1 MSPVVEIILQLLGG
15 AVGGN
20 VVGGVLKKLS
30 LGPIGNSV
38 VGMLGG
44 YIANYLAARYLG
56 ASLPTAPAPS
66 PASAPGGFQ
75 DVLSNVIVGLGGGG
89 VLTGV
94 LGAVRSMMGG
104 K

>member
-15 AVGGN
+15 AAGGN
-20 VVGGVLKKLS
+20 VVGSVLKKMS

-44 YIANYLAARYLG
+44 FVANWLAAKYLG
-56 ASLPTAPAPS
+56 ASLPTSTPAPAS
-66 PASAPGGFQ
+66 VPGGFQ
-75 DVLSNVIVGLGGGG
+75 DVLSNVLVGLGGGG

-94 LGAVRSMMGG
+94 LGAVRSMMGS

>member
-1 MSPVVEIILQLLGG
+1 MSPIVEIILQLLGG

-20 VVGGVLKKLS
+20 AVGGLIKKLS
-30 LGPIGNSV
+30 LGPIGNSI

-44 YIANYLAARYLG
+44 FAANYLAARYLG
-56 ASLPTAPAPS
+56 PSVPTTPAPAP
-66 PASAPGGFQ
+66 AVPGGFQ
-75 DVLSNVIVGLGGGG
+75 DVLSNILVGLGGGG

-94 LGAVRSMMGG
+94 IGAVRSMMGG